1 MKAFLL
7 IVTPWAGDTIRI
19 HTIADSTA
27 GAIEQ
32 HILDFWPYKKIE
44 ARPA

>member
-1 MKAFLL
+1 MMAFLL
-7 IVTPWAGDTIRI
+7 IVTPFVGTPIRM
-19 HTIADSTA
+19 HTIADSAA

>member
-1 MKAFLL
+1 MMAILL
-7 IVTPWAGDTIRI
+7 IVTPVTGDPIRM

>member
-7 IVTPWAGDTIRI
+7 IVTPLSGDPIRM
-19 HTIADSTA
+19 HTISDSTA

-32 HILDFWPYKKIE
+32 HILDFWPYWKIE